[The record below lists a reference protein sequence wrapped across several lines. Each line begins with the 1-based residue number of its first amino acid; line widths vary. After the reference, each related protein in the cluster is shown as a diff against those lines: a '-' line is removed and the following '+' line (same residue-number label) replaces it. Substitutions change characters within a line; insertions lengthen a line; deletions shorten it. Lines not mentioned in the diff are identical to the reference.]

1 MSRDQK
7 VAFQKSMT
15 NWDHMF
21 SNMVEERDKALED
34 RIPVGKKK

>member
-15 NWDHMF
+15 EWDAKF
-21 SNMVEERDKALED
+21 ANMLEDRDKALEE
-34 RIPVGKKK
+34 RIPQGKKK